1 MNQPIQGG
9 NRSMNIPNTLTLFR
23 FLLVPVFLVLLLNGL
38 IMQALVTF
46 IMAGITD
53 ALDGAIARMTG
64 SITELGAILDPLA
77 DKALV
82 LTALIALTAMG
93 RMSIWLTLVVLVRDI
108 VVLTGSFIIY
118 RRRYK
123 VKVRPVIAGKLA
135 TFMLLSIIVF
145 SLLGMYWGREFSFIE
160 YMAWVTAALVI
171 ISGTQYVMKG
181 IRIAKENKSAGLSGG
196 KIS

>member
-1 MNQPIQGG
+1 
-9 NRSMNIPNTLTLFR
+9 MNIPNTLTLFR
-23 FLLVPVFLVLLLNGL
+23 FLLVPVFLVLLLNGYIL
-38 IMQALVTF
+38 QALVTF
-46 IMAGITD
+46 IMAGVTD

-108 VVLTGSFIIY
+108 VVLTGGYIIY
-118 RRRYK
+118 KRRYK

-145 SLLGMYWGREFSFIE
+145 SLLGMYWGREFSFIA
-160 YMAWVTAALVI
+160 YMAWFTAALVI
-171 ISGTQYVMKG
+171 TAGIQYVMKG
-181 IRIAKENKSAGLSGG
+181 IRIAKENKSPALSGG
-196 KIS
+196 GM